1 MDVGIVGASGFTGM
15 ELLRLATHQPAWSVR
30 VVTAQQH
37 AGLPV
42 ADRAPSL
49 AAAYPTLRFSALDPA
64 ALEGLDLVYFCL
76 PHGQSQEVIPEL
88 VGRVGLMVDLA
99 ADFRLKDPA
108 VYRTWYGEEH
118 RAPELLDRFVYG
130 LPELH
135 RKELAGASLVAAPGC
150 YPTAATL
157 ALRPFVENGLIE
169 TQGCVV
175 DAASGVSGAGSGGGE
190 ATQFATLEGSFAA
203 YGLPRH
209 RHTPEIEQES
219 GAQVLFV
226 PHLAPMTRGILATC
240 YARLRADA
248 DLDSA
253 SALEVL
259 AERYRGEPFVV
270 VDERLPAT
278 KATLGSNAVHLTAR
292 VDPRT
297 GWLVALAA
305 IDNLV
310 RGASGQ
316 AVQAT
321 NAAFGV
327 PETTGLS
334 GVGVYP

>member
-1 MDVGIVGASGFTGM
+1 MNVGIVGGSGFTGM
-15 ELLRLATHQPAWSVR
+15 ELLRLATLQPAWSVR

-37 AGLPV
+37 AGQAV
-42 ADRAPSL
+42 ADRVPSL
-49 AAAYPTLRFSALDPA
+49 AAAYPTLRFEALDPGG
-64 ALEGLDLVYFCL
+64 LDGLDLVFFCL
-76 PHGQSQEVIPEL
+76 PHGQSQEVVPSL
-88 VGRVGLMVDLA
+88 VGRVGLVVDLA

-108 VYRTWYGEEH
+108 VYEAWYGGPH
-118 RAPELLDRFVYG
+118 RAPELLGRFVYG

-135 RKELAGASLVAAPGC
+135 RAELAGATLVAAPGC
-150 YPTAATL
+150 YPTAAAL
-157 ALRPFVENGLIE
+157 ALRPFVDAGVVVPEDCL
-169 TQGCVV
+169 V

-190 ATQFATLEGSFAA
+190 ATQFATVDGTFSA

-219 GAQVLFV
+219 GARVLFV

-240 YARLRADA
+240 YARLGPERT
-248 DLDSA
+248 LDTA
-253 SALEVL
+253 GALALL

-270 VDERLPAT
+270 VDERLPTT
-278 KATLGSNAVHLTAR
+278 KATLGSNAVHLSAR
-292 VDPRT
+292 VDERT
-297 GWLVALAA
+297 GWLVVLAA

-316 AVQAT
+316 AVQAA
-321 NAAFGV
+321 NVALGA